1 MLIFGVTLFYVFR
14 FFKKPKTL
22 NRDTCIFINR
32 FVEKKANL
40 EIKGAIKKMGEEGM
54 KKEEKK
60 EVLWKNEW

>member
-1 MLIFGVTLFYVFR
+1 VLIFGVTLFYVFR

-40 EIKGAIKKMGEEGM
+40 EIKGAIKKMGERRR
-54 KKEEKK
+54 
-60 EVLWKNEW
+60 

>member
-1 MLIFGVTLFYVFR
+1 VLIFGVTLFYVFR

-40 EIKGAIKKMGEEGM
+40 EIKKGDEKDGGRRDEKR
-54 KKEEKK
+54 KKK
-60 EVLWKNEW
+60 EVLWKK